1 MAAPGIV
8 RRLRAVERDNVRE
21 HLLRL
26 DDEDRL
32 LRFAGYLSDAQID
45 TYCAN
50 LDWGRALIVGYVV
63 DGEVRA
69 IGELKSMLD
78 GGSRAAELAV
88 SVERRFRSRGVGTA
102 LLRRLIVAARN
113 RFILRLHMICL
124 MDNAR
129 VQHLARKL
137 DGRLIFDQ
145 GEVEARIEPPWPTY
159 WTLLEET
166 LDATPVP
173 AQPLHLPLR

>member
-1 MAAPGIV
+1 MAVAGPL
-8 RRLRAVERDNVRE
+8 RRLWADERGKVCE

-26 DDEDRL
+26 DGEDRL
-32 LRFAGYLSDAQID
+32 RRFAGYFSDAQIE
-45 TYCAN
+45 TYCAS

-69 IGELKSMLD
+69 IGELKPMPD
-78 GGSRAAELAV
+78 GWSSAAELAV
-88 SVERRFRSRGVGTA
+88 SVERRFQNRGVGTA

-113 RFILRLHMICL
+113 RFIPRLRMICL

-145 GEVEARIEPPWPTY
+145 GEVEARIEPPWPTW

-166 LDATPVP
+166 VDATPVP
-173 AQPLHLPLR
+173 APVPHPPLR

>member
-8 RRLRAVERDNVRE
+8 RRLRAIERDKVRD

-26 DDEDRL
+26 DAEDRL
-32 LRFAGYLSDAQID
+32 RRFAGYLSDAQIE

-50 LDWGRALIVGYVV
+50 LDWGRALIV
-63 DGEVRA
+63 
-69 IGELKSMLD
+69 
-78 GGSRAAELAV
+78 
-88 SVERRFRSRGVGTA
+88 
-102 LLRRLIVAARN
+102 AARN
-113 RFILRLHMICL
+113 RFIARLHMICL

-137 DGRLIFDQ
+137 DGRLAFEQ

-173 AQPLHLPLR
+173 APMPHPPLG

>member
-8 RRLRAVERDNVRE
+8 RRLRAIERDKVRD

-26 DDEDRL
+26 DTEDRL
-32 LRFAGYLSDAQID
+32 RRFAGYLSDAQIE

-50 LDWGRALIVGYVV
+50 LDWARALIVGYVV

-69 IGELKSMLD
+69 IGELKPMAD
-78 GGSRAAELAV
+78 GRSRAAELAV
-88 SVERRFRSRGVGTA
+88 SVERQFQSRGIGTV

-113 RFILRLHMICL
+113 RFIRRLHMICL

-137 DGRLIFDQ
+137 DGRLAFEQ

-173 AQPLHLPLR
+173 APMPHPPLG